1 MFFLVKRAG
10 TVQPSLFGSRN
21 GYVADRYR
29 IRKELYQKWL
39 YEFANG
45 QPGLS
50 AAEEA
55 TIKTEVS
62 ALPSQKDNFLS
73 QNHFGK
79 SGCP

>member
-1 MFFLVKRAG
+1 MWRIGIESVKGCITKR
-10 TVQPSLFGSRN
+10 
-21 GYVADRYR
+21 
-29 IRKELYQKWL
+29 L
-39 YEFANG
+39 YEFANK
-45 QPGLS
+45 QPELS

-55 TIKTEVS
+55 TVKTEVS

>member
-1 MFFLVKRAG
+1 MGIEPVK
-10 TVQPSLFGSRN
+10 SC
-21 GYVADRYR
+21 
-29 IRKELYQKWL
+29 IKKWL

-45 QPGLS
+45 QPELS

-55 TIKTEVS
+55 TVKTEAS
-62 ALPSQKDNFLS
+62 AFPSQKDSFLS